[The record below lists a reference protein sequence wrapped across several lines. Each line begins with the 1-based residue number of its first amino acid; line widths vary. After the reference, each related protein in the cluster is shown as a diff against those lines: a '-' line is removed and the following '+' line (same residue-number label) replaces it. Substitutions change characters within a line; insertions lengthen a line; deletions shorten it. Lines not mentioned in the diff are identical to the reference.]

1 MNRLD
6 ALTAPLLARYQEL
19 SDREQR
25 LVQILLPIVVLVL
38 LLALW
43 WGLHKATTKAAQHYN
58 EQRQLQVLMLARASD
73 LAGARPAAA
82 SDEPLML
89 LVSRSAASQQLSL
102 TRQEPEG
109 DNGVRVSFE
118 QASFAALASWLN
130 LLQQAGLN
138 VSEAQIDAREGA
150 PGQVSA
156 RLVLS
161 R

>member
-1 MNRLD
+1 MSRFD
-6 ALTAPLLARYQEL
+6 TLTAPLLARYQEL

-25 LVQILLPIVVLVL
+25 LVQILLPVVVVL
-38 LLALW
+38 LLSVVW
-43 WGLHKATTKAAQHYN
+43 WGLHKASTKAAQHYN
-58 EQRQLQVLMLARASD
+58 EQRQLQVLMQARASD

-89 LVSRSAASQQLSL
+89 LVSRTAASQQLSL

-109 DNGVRVSFE
+109 ESGVRVSFE
-118 QASFAALASWLN
+118 QAGFNALAGWLN
-130 LLQQAGLN
+130 LLQQAG
-138 VSEAQIDAREGA
+138 VSVAEAQIDAREGA

>member
-6 ALTAPLLARYQEL
+6 ALTAPLLTRYQEL
-19 SDREQR
+19 SEREQR
-25 LVQILLPIVVLVL
+25 LVQILLPVLVLTL

-43 WGLHKATTKAAQHYN
+43 WGLHQATTKATQHYN
-58 EQRQLQVLMLARASD
+58 EQRQLQVLMQARASD
-73 LAGARPAAA
+73 LTSARPATA

-109 DNGVRVSFE
+109 ESSVRVSFE
-118 QASFAALASWLN
+118 QASFTALATWLN
-130 LLQQAGLN
+130 LLQQAGLT

>member
-1 MNRLD
+1 MSRFD
-6 ALTAPLLARYQEL
+6 TLTAPLAARYQEL

-25 LVQILLPIVVLVL
+25 LVQILLPLVVVL
-38 LLALW
+38 LLSAVW
-43 WGLHKATTKAAQHYN
+43 WGLHKASTKATQHYN
-58 EQRQLQVLMLARASD
+58 EQRQLQVLMQARASD

-89 LVSRSAASQQLSL
+89 LVSRTAASQQLSL

-109 DNGVRVSFE
+109 ESGIRVSFE
-118 QASFAALASWLN
+118 QAGFSALAGWLN
-130 LLQQAGLN
+130 LLQQAG
-138 VSEAQIDAREGA
+138 VSVTEAQIDAREGA